1 MTSIA
6 IRNGRVLTSDGL
18 RETDL
23 LISEGRVE
31 ALNGA
36 FDADETVDAS
46 GAWVGPGFVDLHVHF
61 REPGEEWKE
70 DIASGSRAAAAG
82 GYTAVVTM
90 PNTDPVIDAGHRA
103 RYITDRG
110 RQVGLCE
117 VVPAGAITM
126 DRLGETLS
134 HLDEMWAA
142 GVRIFTDD
150 GSSVEDA
157 GLLRLA
163 MEYVAERGGVIA
175 QHAEDR
181 GLSRG
186 GHMNEGSVSSRL
198 GMRASPAIAE
208 EVVVARDLALARLT
222 GVRYHVQHVSSA
234 GTVALLRQARAEAVN
249 VTAEVTP
256 HHLVFDH
263 ERVLSMDPAFK
274 MYPPLRTSSD
284 IDALRM
290 ALAEG
295 LIDAVATD
303 HAPHSA
309 FETEVPF
316 EEAPRGV
323 IGLETAAAA
332 VNTAVN
338 MDARDFFARMSVNPA
353 RIGGFSRQG
362 QPVAEGVPA
371 NLVVFDPG
379 VMWTPTAFVSK
390 AQNSPFL
397 GTELRGRVIATIFE
411 GRMAHLS
418 QVTAQQA

>member
-23 LISEGRVE
+23 LISDGRVA

-36 FDADETVDAS
+36 FDADETIDAS

-61 REPGEEWKE
+61 REPGQEWKE
-70 DIASGSRAAAAG
+70 DITSGSRAAAAG

-126 DRLGETLS
+126 GRLGETLS
-134 HLDEMWAA
+134 HLDELWAA

-371 NLVVFDPG
+371 NLVVFGPG